1 MRDLKFSHHHNVEAV
16 LNKKLSLFQE
26 VRELPPWRAV
36 AFGCA
41 LLERMVPNYRLF
53 CSATHFADSKTMDNL
68 LQILWSWVID
78 PKARI
83 NFEVQLEK
91 LEEITPDTQDF
102 DHFGVY
108 PALDCAMSMTA
119 LFHLLNKEDE
129 QGAVV
134 VCKLSQGS
142 VEAFIDFTEPDIS
155 ESEVRNQLVKQHPL
169 MQWEISTQTEIL
181 DYVKNHERS
190 KETVKALRDLALQE
204 GMSNIGIEIPP
215 LQ

>member
-1 MRDLKFSHHHNVEAV
+1 MGKLELSHHHNVDAV

-26 VRELPPWRAV
+26 VRDLPPWRAV

-41 LLERMVPNYRLF
+41 LLERMLPNYRLF
-53 CSATHFADSKTMDNL
+53 CTTTEFTDSKVMDNL
-68 LQILWSWVID
+68 LQILWSWIID
-78 PKARI
+78 PKTKI
-83 NFEVQLEK
+83 NFDVQLEK
-91 LEEITPDTQDF
+91 LEEITPDPENF

-108 PALDCAMSMTA
+108 PALDCAMSMAA
-119 LFHLLNKEDE
+119 LFNLMNKEDE

-155 ESEVRNQLVKQHPL
+155 DSEVRNQLVKQHPL
-169 MQWEISTQTEIL
+169 MQWEIATQVEIIE
-181 DYVKNHERS
+181 YVKSHERG
-190 KETVKALRDLALQE
+190 KTMVKALRDLALRE
-204 GMSNIGIEIPP
+204 GVSNIGIEIPP

>member
-1 MRDLKFSHHHNVEAV
+1 M
-16 LNKKLSLFQE
+16 NKKLSLFQE
-26 VRELPPWRAV
+26 VRDLPPWRAV

-41 LLERMVPNYRLF
+41 LLERMLPNYRLF
-53 CSATHFADSKTMDNL
+53 CAASKFTDSKVMDNL
-68 LQILWSWVID
+68 LQILWGWVID
-78 PKARI
+78 PKAKI

-91 LEEITPDTQDF
+91 LEEITPDPQDF

-108 PALDCAMSMTA
+108 PALDCAMSMAA
-119 LFHLLNKEDE
+119 LFNLLNKEDE

-155 ESEVRNQLVKQHPL
+155 NSEVRNQLVKQHPL
-169 MQWEISTQTEIL
+169 MQWEIDTQIEIIE
-181 DYVKNHERS
+181 YVKSHERG
-190 KETVKALRDLALQE
+190 KAMVKALRDLALRE
-204 GMSNIGIEIPP
+204 GVSNIGIEIPP